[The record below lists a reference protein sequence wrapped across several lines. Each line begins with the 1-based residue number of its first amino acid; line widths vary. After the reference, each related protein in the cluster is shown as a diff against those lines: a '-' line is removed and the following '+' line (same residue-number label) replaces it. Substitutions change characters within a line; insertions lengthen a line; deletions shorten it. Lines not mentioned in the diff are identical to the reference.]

1 MPPRYKAVT
10 LDAGGTLFHMGRPV
24 GEVYSEFAS
33 RYGRH
38 TDPRKLEAE
47 FRTLFIKRSST
58 SADAGHLTPADERI
72 WWKALVHELF
82 DAGKGGFTDFDR
94 FFDELHEYFAHPDL
108 WKMYPET
115 IDTLERL
122 RAGGVRMAIVSNWD
136 TRLPLLVSRLG
147 VDRFMDAVMV
157 SAVEKASKPAP
168 RIFQV
173 ALERL
178 ALTAGEVVHVG
189 DSLRDDIRGARAMGM
204 GAIWLR
210 RGEGGIVPGEE
221 GMSDGMDGLDI
232 VADLSAAAGIIL
244 GS

>member
-1 MPPRYKAVT
+1 MSPRYKAVT
-10 LDAGGTLFHMGRPV
+10 LDAGGTLFHMERPV

-33 RYGRH
+33 RFGKH
-38 TDPRKLEAE
+38 TDPRKLEE
-47 FRTLFIKRSST
+47 KFRALFIKRSST
-58 SADAGHLTPADERI
+58 SPDAGHLTPADERI

-94 FFDELHEYFAHPDL
+94 FFDELHAHFANPSL

-115 IDTLERL
+115 IDSLERL

-136 TRLPLLVSRLG
+136 TRLPLLVSRMG
-147 VDRFMDAVMV
+147 VDRFMDAVVV
-157 SAVEKASKPAP
+157 SAIEKASKPAP

-178 ALTAGEVVHVG
+178 NLPAADVVHVG
-189 DSLRDDIRGARAMGM
+189 DSLRDDIRGAMAMGM

-221 GMSDGMDGLDI
+221 GLQDGIEGLEI
-232 VADLSAAAGIIL
+232 VQDLAGAAGIIL